1 MSEVMSEGVVGVMSE
16 VMSEFVSEF
25 VVVVAV
31 VGMPVAGRRFV
42 AELLGSTG

>member
-1 MSEVMSEGVVGVMSE
+1 MSEGVVGVMSE

-25 VVVVAV
+25 VVVVVIAV

>member
-16 VMSEFVSEF
+16 VMSEF

>member
-16 VMSEFVSEF
+16 VMSEFVV